1 MEWFSKTSIAG
12 VQIPNW
18 GGRSR
23 CRRRN
28 LTPLLIHA
36 LSRCGFKS
44 GHCGRKQASTR
55 TTESAMP
62 SPREI
67 EQLKELIGEYNEEI
81 SRLWQRLSP
90 VERGWVELPDEE
102 VADLR
107 RRMSQ
112 CESELERLKQELSEA
127 LRKDQAAD

>member
-1 MEWFSKTSIAG
+1 
-12 VQIPNW
+12 
-18 GGRSR
+18 
-23 CRRRN
+23 
-28 LTPLLIHA
+28 
-36 LSRCGFKS
+36 
-44 GHCGRKQASTR
+44 
-55 TTESAMP
+55 MP

-67 EQLKELIGEYNEEI
+67 EQLKELLGEYNEEI